1 MELRAL
7 PGVLIF
13 IQTAINSRLWHAI
26 GHENLLPALYDQ
38 FLNPLLTD
46 QGGF

>member
-1 MELRAL
+1 M
-7 PGVLIF
+7 V
-13 IQTAINSRLWHAI
+13 LWHAI